1 MCLPESDE
9 IGENGRGGGRRAG
22 KGGGQH
28 KTLSVMSLA
37 SVNAGVNSSVARM
50 YMMYTKWRGEGG
62 AEERR
67 AVKGGRE
74 KELTCAFKLEQ
85 EDIAILR
92 HIIGTF
98 QAQLVHFLGLLFA

>member
-28 KTLSVMSLA
+28 KALSVMSLA

-50 YMMYTKWRGEGG
+50 YMMYTKWREGG
-62 AEERR
+62 RGRR
-67 AVKGGRE
+67 AKSSEGRARE
-74 KELTCAFKLEQ
+74 RVNVRL
-85 EDIAILR
+85 
-92 HIIGTF
+92 
-98 QAQLVHFLGLLFA
+98 